1 MPRTIA
7 FLFCR
12 SAMVSGFLLLT
23 TCVALRAQTDASGP
37 GNQVFDVC
45 DGTYALCTTAK
56 CSSSYSCTCDVIYKP
71 GQPNYSVGSHQKGEK
86 ACVGVNPREEEPA
99 VGRQI
104 RSRYYP
110 IKGYATCTNDRPW
123 AMCLNDK
130 CTVFSEQ
137 QNGKQ
142 VFKAKCDCTAPPKES
157 PTTPYVYVTDS
168 APPATACTTGTIS
181 SATISDVN
189 AITLFLNSSTQLHPT
204 LPFKVWP
211 AAPK

>member
-7 FLFCR
+7 FL
-12 SAMVSGFLLLT
+12 MVAGFLLLT
-23 TCVALRAQTDASGP
+23 ACAALRAQTGSSGS
-37 GNQVFDVC
+37 GKQVFDVC

-56 CSSSYSCTCDVIYKP
+56 CSPSFSCICDVIYKP
-71 GQPNYSVGSHQKGEK
+71 DQPNYSVGSYLEGKTGEK
-86 ACVGVNPREEEPA
+86 KCAGVTRKEPTVGE
-99 VGRQI
+99 QI

-110 IKGYATCTNDRPW
+110 ITGYATCTNDRTW
-123 AMCLNDK
+123 AMCLNDE

-142 VFKAKCDCTAPPKES
+142 VLKAKCACTAPPKGS
-157 PTTPYVYVTDS
+157 PASPYVYVTDS
-168 APPATACTTGTIS
+168 APPANACTTGTIS

-189 AITLFLNSSTQLHPT
+189 EITLFLNNSQQLHPF